1 MSQIQVDNIYNK
13 EGTGSPSFP
22 LGANVTGVVTAT
34 SFSGSGANLTGIDAT
49 ALKDSNGTVRVQANT
64 TGAVITGNVSVGG
77 TLTYEDVTNVD
88 AVGLITARSGIKV
101 TSGDIDVTSGN
112 IKVGTATTI
121 DNSGVNVTGVVTAT
135 SFEGSGASL
144 TGIDAAP
151 TVQLVADGA
160 VAANTAVI
168 VGTNGKAKTIVG
180 FTDGFGS
187 EIDVASNTT
196 TNMSFSSIAE
206 DASTNRVVYLYRNA
220 AVSPNATYYRVGT
233 RSGSS
238 ITWGTAAALCDDAV
252 DGNQTQIIAIGTDK
266 FFAIYVDKYAGTTN
280 FYTRVITTTSS
291 NTATLGTKIV
301 MTDSSNNNITDVRY
315 PQLQYNS
322 VTGNIIACYG
332 QNGGSGGGVVA
343 RIYSVSGTTITRGAP
358 HQVNGNTPEIL
369 DSCWMQYKKSMAIVF
384 RYSNNQ
390 MNSAIIK
397 EPDSGTTLVSLVI
410 NIMTQ
415 TGGNYQ
421 IAFDSKNEV
430 LVSIIQRSSNNEWQ
444 YIPGKWEANGST
456 GGIDW
461 YSSTR
466 NFYAGGSAIN
476 SSTYWYGQFIYQ
488 PDVDK
493 FLLVLMDSSSDGWA
507 TTFASNPDSANTG
520 TKNQEMTATP
530 NSSTEFSTNFV
541 QSKYE
546 MKVAKDGAVLIPFVV
561 EGGSDQRIIVKQYAS
576 TTLTTGNFVG
586 FSDGTSYSDGQTVT
600 IKVVGNTTTQS
611 SLTPGSLYY
620 VSATGSLSTTA
631 DTPNVVAGRAL
642 SATSLLIQPA

>member
-1 MSQIQVDNIYNK
+1 MSELLVTSIYNQ
-13 EGTGSPSFP
+13 EGEGAPSFP
-22 LGANVTGVVTAT
+22 KGATVTGVITAT

-49 ALKDSNGTVRVQANT
+49 ALKDGGGSVKIQANSDGAT
-64 TGAVITGNVSVGG
+64 VTGILTVSSNVSIGG
-77 TLTYEDVTNVD
+77 TLTYEDVTNID
-88 AVGLITARSGIKV
+88 SVGLITARQGIKV
-101 TSGDIDVTSGN
+101 TGGDVQVGSAVTVDTSG
-112 IKVGTATTI
+112 I
-121 DNSGVNVTGVVTAT
+121 NVTGVVTAT
-135 SFEGSGASL
+135 SYRGDGSQLS
-144 TGIDAAP
+144 GIDAAP

-168 VGTNGKAKTIVG
+168 VGTDGKAKTIVG
-180 FTDGFGS
+180 YTDGFGS
-187 EIDVASNTT
+187 EIDVAGTT
-196 TNMSFSSIAE
+196 ATTMSYSSIAE
-206 DASTNRVVYLYRNA
+206 DASTGRVVYLYRNN
-220 AVSPNATYYRVGT
+220 AVNPNATYYRVGT

-238 ITWGTAAALCDDAV
+238 ITWGTAASLCDDDA
-252 DGNQTQIIAIGTDK
+252 DGEQTQIIAIGTDK
-266 FFAIYVDKYAGTTN
+266 FFAIYRDKYAGDTN

-301 MTDSSNNNITDVRY
+301 MTDTSNNNINDVRY

-322 VTGNIIACYG
+322 VTGAIITCYG
-332 QNGGSGGGVVA
+332 TNTDNGATIA
-343 RIYSVSGTTITRGAP
+343 RMYTVSGTTITRGAP
-358 HQVNGNTPEIL
+358 HQVSSELPEIL

-384 RYSNNQ
+384 RWNNNQ

-410 NIMTQ
+410 NIMSSN
-415 TGGNYQ
+415 TGGNFQ

-461 YSSTR
+461 YGSTR
-466 NFYAGGSAIN
+466 NFYVGGALVN

-507 TTFASNPDSANTG
+507 ATFASNPDSANTG
-520 TKNQEMTATP
+520 TKNQEIAATP
-530 NSSTEFSTNFV
+530 NTITEFSTNFV

-620 VSATGSLSTTA
+620 IQSTGTLDTTA
-631 DTPNVVAGRAL
+631 STPSVVAGRAL
-642 SATSLLIQPA
+642 SATQLLIQPA

>member
-1 MSQIQVDNIYNK
+1 
-13 EGTGSPSFP
+13 
-22 LGANVTGVVTAT
+22 
-34 SFSGSGANLTGIDAT
+34 
-49 ALKDSNGTVRVQANT
+49 
-64 TGAVITGNVSVGG
+64 
-77 TLTYEDVTNVD
+77 
-88 AVGLITARSGIKV
+88 
-101 TSGDIDVTSGN
+101 
-112 IKVGTATTI
+112 
-121 DNSGVNVTGVVTAT
+121 
-135 SFEGSGASL
+135 
-144 TGIDAAP
+144 
-151 TVQLVADGA
+151 
-160 VAANTAVI
+160 
-168 VGTNGKAKTIVG
+168 
-180 FTDGFGS
+180 
-187 EIDVASNTT
+187 
-196 TNMSFSSIAE
+196 MSFSSIAE

-238 ITWGTAAALCDDAV
+238 ITWGTAAALCDSAV

-301 MTDSSNNNITDVRY
+301 MTDSSNNDINDVRY

-332 QNGGSGGGVVA
+332 QNGGSGAGVVA

-358 HQVNGNTPEIL
+358 HQVNANVPEIL
-369 DSCWMQYKKSMAIVF
+369 DSCWMQYKKSMVIVF
-384 RYSNNQ
+384 RYGNNI
-390 MNSAIIK
+390 MYSAIIK
-397 EPDSGTTLVSLVI
+397 EPDSGTTLVSLVMT
-410 NIMTQ
+410 IMTQ

-430 LVSIIQRSSNNEWQ
+430 VVSIIQRSSNNEWQ

-461 YSSTR
+461 YGSTR
-466 NFYAGGSAIN
+466 NFYVGGGPLN

-520 TKNQEMTATP
+520 TKNQEIAATP

-576 TTLTTGNFVG
+576 TTLTTANFVG

-600 IKVVGNTTTQS
+600 IKVVGNTTTSS

-620 VSATGSLSTTA
+620 VSATGALSTTA
-631 DTPNVVAGRAL
+631 DTPSVVAGRAL